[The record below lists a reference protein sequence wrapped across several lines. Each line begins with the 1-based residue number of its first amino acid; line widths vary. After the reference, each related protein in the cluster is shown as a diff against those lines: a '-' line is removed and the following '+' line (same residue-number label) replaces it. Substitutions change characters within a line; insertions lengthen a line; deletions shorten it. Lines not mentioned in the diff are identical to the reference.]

1 MKRTWL
7 TLFLMALALPALQG
21 CFPLVATGMVETGLV
36 VADRRT
42 SGAQLEDQGIEF
54 RASHALSE
62 RYGDRAHVNV
72 TSFNRILLLTG
83 QVPDQETRKGVEAL
97 AHATTNVRAVIDE
110 TAVAGASSFSERAND
125 SYLSAKVLARMAADA
140 NGQFSPVHVSVTTE
154 DDVVYLMGLVTHAE
168 GDAASNI
175 ASTTSGVRRVVKVF
189 EYITK
194 PPGDDKTGAPASS
207 PPASAAPSTKP
218 ADIQPPAPQQEETLP
233 PAQPVTM

>member
-1 MKRTWL
+1 MKRTWM
-7 TLFLMALALPALQG
+7 TLFLIALTLPALQG

-54 RASHALSE
+54 RASHAISE
-62 RYGDRAHVNV
+62 RYGDRAHINV
-72 TSFNRILLLTG
+72 TSFNRNLLLTG

-97 AHATTNVRAVIDE
+97 ARATTNVRAVIDE
-110 TAVAGASSFSERAND
+110 TTVAGSSSFSERAND

-154 DDVVYLMGLVTHAE
+154 DSVVYLMGLVTHAE

-194 PPGDDKTGAPASS
+194 PSSEDKTGAPASG
-207 PPASAAPSTKP
+207 PASATTADKP